1 MTQVFQK
8 SPSGFGGMKSGF
20 LSGKSITKNT
30 DDIIKPKQ
38 APTNPLLIPEVQDK
52 LKTELQSQD
61 FIKSYG

>member
-1 MTQVFQK
+1 
-8 SPSGFGGMKSGF
+8 MKSGF